1 MRTPFT
7 GVGTAL
13 VTPFTASGAL
23 DEAAVRRL
31 GRRQIDAGVHFLAP
45 CGTTGENPTLSD
57 AERLRIVEILV
68 DEAGGKVPILAGAG
82 GYDTKEVIH
91 LAGEMATRGV
101 SGFLSVTPYY
111 NKPTQEGLY
120 QHYKAIAES
129 TPLPIVV
136 YNVPG
141 RTGVNVEVATLARL
155 AEIPNIVGVKEASG
169 NVTQMCEICRALP
182 PEFIVLSG
190 DDALTLPLMA
200 VGGRGIVSVASNEI
214 PAEMAQMVELAAR
227 NDFAAARKIHARILP
242 LMLVNFVE
250 ANPIPVKAAM
260 AAMGLLEEAYRLPM
274 VPPQPASREK
284 IEKVLKDLQL
294 LKMQQVLKDIG
305 FVNATRV

>member
-13 VTPFTASGAL
+13 VTPFTSSGAL

-45 CGTTGENPTLSD
+45 CGTTGENPTLT
-57 AERLRIVEILV
+57 AVERLRIVEILT
-68 DEAGGKVPILAGAG
+68 DEATGVPILAGAG
-82 GYDTKEVIH
+82 GYDTREVIH
-91 LAGEMATRGV
+91 LAGEMAKRGA
-101 SGFLSVTPYY
+101 SGLLSVTPYY

-155 AEIPNIVGVKEASG
+155 AGIPNIV
-169 NVTQMCEICRALP
+169 
-182 PEFIVLSG
+182 
-190 DDALTLPLMA
+190 
-200 VGGRGIVSVASNEI
+200 
-214 PAEMAQMVELAAR
+214 
-227 NDFAAARKIHARILP
+227 
-242 LMLVNFVE
+242 
-250 ANPIPVKAAM
+250 
-260 AAMGLLEEAYRLPM
+260 
-274 VPPQPASREK
+274 
-284 IEKVLKDLQL
+284 
-294 LKMQQVLKDIG
+294 
-305 FVNATRV
+305 

>member
-1 MRTPFT
+1 MRTTFT

-13 VTPFTASGAL
+13 VTPFTRGGKL

-31 GRRQIDAGVHFLAP
+31 GRRQIDAGVHFLCP
-45 CGTTGENPTLSD
+45 CGTTGENPTLTD

-68 DEAGGKVPILAGAG
+68 DEAKGRTPILAGAG
-82 GYDTKEVIH
+82 GYDTAEVIH
-91 LAGEMATRGV
+91 LAGEMQERGA
-101 SGFLSVTPYY
+101 SGLLSVTPYY

-120 QHYKAIAES
+120 QHYKALAAS
-129 TPLPIVV
+129 TRLPIIV

-141 RTGVNVEVATLARL
+141 RTGVNVEVPTLVRL
-155 AEIPNIVGVKEASG
+155 AGLPNIVGVKEASG
-169 NVTQMCEICRALP
+169 NVTQMCEICRAVPDDFL
-182 PEFIVLSG
+182 VLSG

-214 PAEMAQMVELAAR
+214 PREMADMVEAAER
-227 NDFAAARKIHARILP
+227 NDFAAARAIHARILP
-242 LMLVNFVE
+242 LMQINFVE

-274 VPPQPASREK
+274 VPPKAESREK
-284 IEKVLKDLQL
+284 ILGVLKELRL
-294 LKMQQVLKDIG
+294 LKAALV
-305 FVNATRV
+305 